1 MDIQL
6 LISRTLRWG
15 VSIACLV
22 AFVGGILFL
31 VFHGGEPFELAQYQN
46 FSYEAPHPAEYTTLP
61 GILQG
66 FCRFTAIG
74 WIQTGVLLLI
84 LTPILRV
91 LLSFFDFVKE
101 RDWLYAA
108 ITAAV
113 LAVIISNSLSL

>member
-1 MDIQL
+1 MRYF
-6 LISRTLRWG
+6 SVRCK
-15 VSIACLV
+15 SIGSAKALPNHV
-22 AFVGGILFL
+22 QGHQGDGYA
-31 VFHGGEPFELAQYQN
+31 EYLAQYQN

-66 FCRFTAIG
+66 FCQFTAIG

>member
-1 MDIQL
+1 MP
-6 LISRTLRWG
+6 RGLRR
-15 VSIACLV
+15 
-22 AFVGGILFL
+22 
-31 VFHGGEPFELAQYQN
+31 
-46 FSYEAPHPAEYTTLP
+46 PHPVFGNPRQRAAEYTTLP

-66 FCRFTAIG
+66 FCQFTAIG

>member
-15 VSIACLV
+15 VTAASLV
-22 AFVGGILFL
+22 AFVGGALYL
-31 VFHGGEPFELAQYQN
+31 AQHGSEPFDLAQYRQ
-46 FSYEAPHPAEYTTLP
+46 FSYVAAHPADYTTLP
-61 GILQG
+61 GILRG
-66 FCRFTAIG
+66 FAGFTAVG
-74 WIQTGVLLLI
+74 WIQTGVLVLI

-91 LLSFFDFVKE
+91 LLSFFAFLKE

-113 LAVIISNSLSL
+113 LAVIVSNSLSL

>member
-31 VFHGGEPFELAQYQN
+31 VFHGSEPFELAQYQN

-66 FCRFTAIG
+66 FCQFSAIG

-113 LAVIISNSLSL
+113 RVPRHLRCA